1 MTQQCTT
8 HICSTVL
15 CLSFFQCFFISHF
28 KCVHGLL
35 YAGGVVS
42 RWCLHTFLH
51 HFTIQILKIAGMFV
65 AVLGTMAHIRRIFFS
80 LDKTQVQD
88 ALRSAGMEAD
98 IDPRGHKAMQPEQ
111 SHGRWQVNGPGFE
124 VHPGYSA
131 RRECKQ
137 PDLLIVQGRKGWNA
151 EILTRAEDA
160 IRQSCRKGSRS
171 RSPLAPGKTTWDE
184 VASTIR
190 GRGSQQG
197 GKPKDVRAVSLP
209 PR

>member
-111 SHGRWQVNGPGFE
+111 STSRLQCPSRVQAARPSHCSRKKRLECGNSHQSRRC
-124 VHPGYSA
+124 HSA
-131 RRECKQ
+131 IMSERQ
-137 PDLLIVQGRKGWNA
+137 PFALA
-151 EILTRAEDA
+151 SCA
-160 IRQSCRKGSRS
+160 RQNHLG
-171 RSPLAPGKTTWDE
+171 
-184 VASTIR
+184 
-190 GRGSQQG
+190 
-197 GKPKDVRAVSLP
+197 
-209 PR
+209 